1 MSLSPAEVAALTTDV
16 TVVAELRENNVA
28 PCVARR
34 VTLSNGESFYVSYSP
49 FSHLEHGETEAF
61 LIRGG
66 GIFGEI
72 DWSVSIHAAW
82 QPGCQIDAA
91 VSALCRHATAG
102 LPLRDAAGN
111 QIEYT

>member
-1 MSLSPAEVAALTTDV
+1 MALTPAEVAALTADV
-16 TVVAELRENNVA
+16 TVVAELSERDVA

-49 FSHLEHGETEAF
+49 FTHLEHGETEAF

-72 DWSVSIHAAW
+72 DWSLSIRAAW

-91 VSALCRHATAG
+91 VAALCRHASG
-102 LPLRDAAGN
+102 GFPLLDAAGN
-111 QIEYT
+111 HIDYT